1 MHSNVHSKKQKP
13 RKFGVYSKLLTG
25 FEPPK
30 YIFANIRK
38 KC

>member
-1 MHSNVHSKKQKP
+1 MKKRPLIPQES
-13 RKFGVYSKLLTG
+13 YKLLTG